1 MQIMVDADACP
12 VKQEIY
18 RVAAR
23 HRLGVTLVANSWMRT
38 PLDSRI
44 SLQVVGKGLD
54 VADDW
59 IAEHSTPGDL
69 VITADIPLA
78 ARCLDVGAAVV
89 APDGRRFTED
99 NIGDILAT
107 RDLLTDLRSAG
118 EHTGGPAA
126 FSKRDRSQFLQELEN
141 AINVMKRRHPAEYA

>member
-1 MQIMVDADACP
+1 MQILVDADACP

-18 RVAAR
+18 TVATR

-44 SLQVVGKGLD
+44 SLQVVGEGLD

-69 VITADIPLA
+69 VITSDIPLA
-78 ARCLDVGAAVV
+78 ARCLDVGAAGVH
-89 APDGRRFTED
+89 GSL
-99 NIGDILAT
+99 GDY
-107 RDLLTDLRSAG
+107 G
-118 EHTGGPAA
+118 WGGAYH
-126 FSKRDRSQFLQELEN
+126 STYWVD
-141 AINVMKRRHPAEYA
+141 PAEQLVVVYFTQLIPAGGSDIHKRFKKLVYEVE